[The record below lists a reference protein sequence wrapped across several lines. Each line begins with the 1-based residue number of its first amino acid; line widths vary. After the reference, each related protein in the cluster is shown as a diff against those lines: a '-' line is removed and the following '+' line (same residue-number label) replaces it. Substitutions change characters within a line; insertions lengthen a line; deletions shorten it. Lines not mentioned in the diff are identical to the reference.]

1 MRNGVTSSSCNARI
15 WFTFEHFLNT
25 VHILDLHLIQ
35 IWLGFEVLTLAVQHQ
50 LKLKTHVLISVDP
63 ELSLLPPIFLVR
75 TLFYF
80 ILLASPVTEQWITNK
95 CLIGRGAPTAVSQL
109 QWSQSLKDMLET
121 VKVHVTIKNNNA
133 ETDRHLVKRYMMD
146 RLFSSEAQDV

>member
-1 MRNGVTSSSCNARI
+1 MQVI

-35 IWLGFEVLTLAVQHQ
+35 IWLAFDVLTLAVQHQ

-75 TLFYF
+75 ILFYF

-95 CLIGRGAPTAVSQL
+95 CLIGRGATTAVNQL
-109 QWSQSLKDMLET
+109 QWSQSLKDM
-121 VKVHVTIKNNNA
+121 
-133 ETDRHLVKRYMMD
+133 
-146 RLFSSEAQDV
+146 